1 MRPGPKQARMEIEL
15 LFAALLA
22 ILPGVPQPMHGC
34 IHRQHASIVEQ
45 IARASD
51 RHGVPPAVLLVVGL
65 LESHYGC
72 APGSGGCWGAPV
84 DRAHRLT
91 AGTPDHA
98 AIALAHSFEVCGSWV
113 GAVARFRCGLCR
125 CPARVVHGYTPE
137 YAARLIERMHRRAG
151 LPPPAGLRRSI
162 LAQRPRARLLG
173 AATRPSDARARP

>member
-1 MRPGPKQARMEIEL
+1 MEIEL

-34 IHRQHASIVEQ
+34 MRRRHDRIVEE
-45 IARASD
+45 IARAAD

-72 APGSGGCWGAPV
+72 APGSGGCWGAPI

-98 AIALAHSFEVCGSWV
+98 AVALAHSFEACGTWA

-125 CPARVVHGYTPE
+125 CPARIVRGYTPE
-137 YAARLIERMHRRAG
+137 FAARLIERVHRRAG
-151 LPPPAGLRRSI
+151 VPAPKGLRGR
-162 LAQRPRARLLG
+162 ATARRPRPRLLG
-173 AATRPSDARARP
+173 AATRPAGARARP